1 MFLVKG
7 YLLEEIPTSSK
18 CCKANS
24 FNIFSVVFVLPF
36 GFLIVSDLFLGAAVG
51 LNSSFEF
58 SSCTKALGSDF
69 FGLRDLLVS

>member
-7 YLLEEIPTSSK
+7 YLLEEIPISSK

-58 SSCTKALGSDF
+58 SSCTKALGSHF